1 MPHYKFD
8 QIAFNIT
15 DKKMPE
21 PGDEKMYIGLEHLD
35 SGSLKITRWGSEVEL
50 TGQKLVMRKGDVL
63 FGRRNTYLRRAA
75 IAPHDG
81 IFSAHGMIFRPKTQV
96 IDPEYF
102 PFFISSNYFM
112 DAAIRISVGS
122 LSPTVNWKTL
132 KELEFDLPSLEE
144 QRKNAALLKSINET
158 KEAYQELL
166 IQTDNLVKSQ
176 FIEMFGEDGEKG
188 NCVTKT
194 LQELIDMKW
203 ITYHLDG
210 NHGGDYPR
218 ADEFVE
224 AGIPYI
230 SANCIVGDRIDMKLA
245 KYVTAERAKRFRKG
259 IAENGDVLF
268 AHNATVG
275 PVAILETEEPT
286 VILGTSLTSYRC
298 NSNHILAEYLMA
310 YMKNPLFVQQ
320 YERNMQQST
329 RKQVPITT
337 QRKYSFIIPSMDE
350 QKEFAHFVKQS
361 DKSKFELKEAIK
373 SCDALM
379 KAILFTNLEE
389 KEG

>member
-1 MPHYKFD
+1 
-8 QIAFNIT
+8 
-15 DKKMPE
+15 
-21 PGDEKMYIGLEHLD
+21 
-35 SGSLKITRWGSEVEL
+35 
-50 TGQKLVMRKGDVL
+50 
-63 FGRRNTYLRRAA
+63 
-75 IAPHDG
+75 
-81 IFSAHGMIFRPKTQV
+81 
-96 IDPEYF
+96 
-102 PFFISSNYFM
+102 
-112 DAAIRISVGS
+112 
-122 LSPTVNWKTL
+122 
-132 KELEFDLPSLEE
+132 
-144 QRKNAALLKSINET
+144 
-158 KEAYQELL
+158 
-166 IQTDNLVKSQ
+166 
-176 FIEMFGEDGEKG
+176 MFGEDGEKG

-230 SANCIVGDRIDMKLA
+230 SANCIVGDRIDRKLA

>member
-1 MPHYKFD
+1 MFGDPVQNEKGWPLVRLD
-8 QIAFNIT
+8 TIADI
-15 DKKMPE
+15 K
-21 PGDEKMYIGLEHLD
+21 IGPF
-35 SGSLKITRWGSEVEL
+35 GSLLHKEDYIEGGHALVNPSHIVDGKIVADPKLTISEDKYAEL
-50 TGQKLVMRKGDVL
+50 SSYALQLDDIVL
-63 FGRRNTYLRRAA
+63 GRRGEMGRCAVVYEEGLICGTGSMIIRPGSKMKSYFLQNIMSSSSFRRVIETNAVGITMKNLNVPTVSAFMFPELPIALQETYLKFVKQS
-75 IAPHDG
+75 D
-81 IFSAHGMIFRPKTQV
+81 
-96 IDPEYF
+96 
-102 PFFISSNYFM
+102 
-112 DAAIRISVGS
+112 
-122 LSPTVNWKTL
+122 
-132 KELEFDLPSLEE
+132 
-144 QRKNAALLKSINET
+144 KSKFT
-158 KEAYQELL
+158 GF
-166 IQTDNLVKSQ
+166 KSQ

-230 SANCIVGDRIDMKLA
+230 SANCIVGDRIDMTLA

-298 NSNHILAEYLMA
+298 NSNYILAEYLMA
-310 YMKNPLFVQQ
+310 YMKNPLFIQQ

-337 QRKYSFIIPSMDE
+337 QRKYTFIIPSMDE
-350 QKEFAHFVKQS
+350 QKGFALFVKQS
-361 DKSKFELKEAIK
+361 DKSK
-373 SCDALM
+373 
-379 KAILFTNLEE
+379 
-389 KEG
+389 